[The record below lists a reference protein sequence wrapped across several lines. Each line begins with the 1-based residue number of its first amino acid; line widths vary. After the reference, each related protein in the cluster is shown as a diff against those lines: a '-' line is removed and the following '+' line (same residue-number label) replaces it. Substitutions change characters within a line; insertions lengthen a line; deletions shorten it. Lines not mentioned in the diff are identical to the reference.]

1 MPPHRVVL
9 IGFMGAGKTTVG
21 RIVAERL
28 GYDFVDTDRM
38 VEERAGASIA
48 AIFADR
54 GEKAF
59 RDIEAEALAA
69 LAGRAALEGPRRVV
83 VATGGGA
90 PAEPRNRSFFTSGA
104 VTFHLRVSLEAA
116 RQRSVANAPRPLLGQ
131 DDAAVRRL
139 YTSRQPIYEQL
150 GMPVDTDGRDPAE
163 VAEEI
168 IALLSSPRKNAAP
181 GGSE

>member
-1 MPPHRVVL
+1 MLPDRVVL

-28 GYDFVDTDRM
+28 GCDFVDTDDL
-38 VEERAGASIA
+38 VEERARASIA
-48 AIFADR
+48 AIFRDR
-54 GEKAF
+54 GEKTF
-59 RDIEAEALAA
+59 RDIEAEVLAA
-69 LAGRAALEGPRRVV
+69 LGGRRRVV

-104 VTFHLRVSLEAA
+104 ATFHLRVSLAAA
-116 RQRSVANAPRPLLGQ
+116 RRRSVRNALRPLLAQ

-139 YTSRQPIYEQL
+139 YESRQPIYEQS

-168 IALLSSPRKNAAP
+168 IGLLGNPRKNPAP

>member
-1 MPPHRVVL
+1 MPPDRVVL

-28 GYDFVDTDRM
+28 GLDFVDTDRL
-38 VEERAGASIA
+38 VEERASAPIA

-69 LAGRAALEGPRRVV
+69 LGGRRRVV

-104 VTFHLRVSLEAA
+104 ATFHLRVSLEAA
-116 RQRSVANAPRPLLGQ
+116 RQRSVANALRPLLAQ

-139 YTSRQPIYEQL
+139 YLSRQPIYEQL
-150 GMPVDTDGRDPAE
+150 GMSVDTDGRDPAE

-168 IALLSSPRKNAAP
+168 IGLLSNPRKNPAP